1 MNPADG
7 FIIYLNK
14 ETVRTDYGKLILLAI
29 ASFGT
34 ALLLGQGFIETPDW
48 RWLLPAA
55 GIGTVCASINSHRF
69 QQLVLGAVIVL
80 TALLVTAGRGLFR
93 TGLLQMVNGGIAL
106 FNVHYG
112 TDVYYYVLPEQISQ
126 QLGVDL
132 FASAL
137 IFLMAYLY
145 SELLNRRRIFLFV
158 LVQALLIGL
167 IAFLYATAAYGAC
180 CFGVVA
186 SAGAVIWS
194 RSGQIGQRSM
204 TALLVL
210 LLALALAAS
219 LSYMRWGSYQ
229 PGALADTM
237 RMTVS
242 DQAETLRYGEQDS
255 PRGDL
260 AKAAGYRGNDR
271 TRLIV
276 GADVSGNYYL
286 KGYVGGTYQNGR
298 WQEIDVSRYNKKQA
312 GLFVWLKT
320 RDFFPL
326 AQNYQYLQLLEEN
339 GQTIGGRKS
348 RVVVANLKANRK
360 FLYIPYGISD
370 ADIRTIK
377 GIHRDMNIRQ
387 TEDDASVMEY
397 DTILY
402 DTSEAFSAG
411 NPAWMNT
418 RRADAS
424 VEDFREAQVEYRT
437 FVYDNYLELDPQAEA
452 LLRKQL
458 EASDGEGYLEAT
470 QTIRRWLKNDAP
482 GISTGPSLLKDPLYR
497 FMFAQR
503 QGNSCYYASAGV
515 LMFRYFGIP
524 ARYAEGYL
532 ASLGRQSYHARL
544 STDVDLSGT
553 SGELPEYQKR
563 ISGSHMHAWVEIY
576 KDGIGWVPVEVT
588 PDFVEEIYQQKQQTQ
603 QQMQSKSNRNEGPQE
618 KEPGDFKRMIQ
629 IIIGAFLAALL
640 LAAALILLRRRRILK
655 RRSRILR
662 RLRPED
668 RLEAL
673 LPWLKASLWMRGDSE
688 AGLPDH
694 LREMLQKYRF
704 RDGTMSV
711 ADYEELYAYSME
723 TCTAAYKEKG
733 WRGKLYMKYIKALI

>member
-7 FIIYLNK
+7 FVIYLNK
-14 ETVRTDYGKLILLAI
+14 ETVKTDYGKLILLAI

-34 ALLLGQGFIETPDW
+34 ALLLGQGFIEVPDW

-55 GIGTVCASINSHRF
+55 GIGTICASISSQRF
-69 QQLVLGAVIVL
+69 QQLVLGAIIVL
-80 TALLVTAGRGLFR
+80 TALLVTVGRGLFR

-132 FASAL
+132 FASTL

-145 SELLNRRRIFLFV
+145 SELLNRRRIVLFV
-158 LVQALLIGL
+158 LIQALLIGL
-167 IAFLYATAAYGAC
+167 IVFLYAYAAYGAC
-180 CFGVVA
+180 CFGAVA
-186 SAGAVIWS
+186 AAGAVIWS
-194 RSGQIGQRSM
+194 RSGQIGQKPM
-204 TALLVL
+204 TVILVL

-219 LSYMRWGSYQ
+219 LAYMRWGSYQ
-229 PGALADTM
+229 PSALADTM
-237 RMTVS
+237 RMTVT
-242 DQAETLRYGEQDS
+242 DQAEAIRYGEQDS

-298 WQEIDVSRYNKKQA
+298 WQEIDASSYNKKQE

-320 RDFFPL
+320 KDFSPL

-339 GQTIGGRKS
+339 GQSIGGRKT

-360 FLYIPYGISD
+360 YLYIPYGISD
-370 ADIRTIK
+370 TDIRNIK
-377 GIHRDMNIRQ
+377 GINRDMNIRQ
-387 TEDDASVMEY
+387 TDDDASVMEY
-397 DTILY
+397 KTILY

-437 FVYDNYLELDPQAEA
+437 FVYDNYLDLDTRVEG
-452 LLRKQL
+452 LLRNQL
-458 EASDGEGYLEAT
+458 DASDGEGYLEAT
-470 QTIRRWLKNDAP
+470 ETIRQWLKNDAP
-482 GISTGPSLLKDPLYR
+482 GSSAGQSLANDPLYR

-515 LMFRYFGIP
+515 LLFRYFGIP

-532 ASLGRQSYHARL
+532 ASLGKQSYHASL
-544 STDVDLSGT
+544 NTNVDLAGS

-576 KDGIGWVPVEVT
+576 KDGIGWVPIEVT
-588 PDFVEEIYQQKQQTQ
+588 PDFVQEIHQQKQQTQ
-603 QQMQSKSNRNEGPQE
+603 QQMQNESNSKEGPQE
-618 KEPGDFKRMIQ
+618 EEPVDFGLMIR
-629 IIIGAFLAALL
+629 IIIASLLAALL
-640 LAAALILLRRRRILK
+640 IAAAVILLRRYRILK
-655 RRSRILR
+655 RRARILES
-662 RLRPED
+662 PQTED

-673 LPWLKASLWMRGDSE
+673 LPWLKASLWMRGETE
-688 AGLPDH
+688 AVLPAE
-694 LREMLQKYRF
+694 LREMLQRYRF
-704 RDGTMSV
+704 RDGTMSA
-711 ADYEELYAYSME
+711 ADYEELYAYSSE
-723 TCTAAYKEKG
+723 VCTAAYEESS